1 MAGERLRVVYLGH
14 CAQLSG
20 AELALLRLLPA
31 LHEVDV
37 HVLLAEDGPLVDRLR
52 KAGMR
57 TEVLPMAESARGL
70 SRQRVRPRGLS
81 AASILASARYV
92 LRLNEELRRLGPDLV
107 HTNTLKAALYGGTAA
122 RMAGVPV
129 VWHLHDRIAEDY
141 LPGPTARL
149 VRSLARRLPAG
160 IIANSRSTLESL
172 QAVPVPTAV
181 IPSAVSP
188 QFRSP
193 ERGEAASESVLVVG
207 MVGRLAPWKGQ
218 HIFLDAFSRAFPTGE
233 ARAVLVGAPLFGEE
247 AYEDELRASAARLGI
262 AERLEMTGFQED
274 VAAQLRRFDVLVH
287 ASVIPEPF
295 GQVVVEGM
303 AAGVPV
309 VAAAAGGPAEVISD
323 GVDGLLVVPGDA
335 EALAVA
341 LRRLERDPGL
351 RASLGAAARQRA
363 TAYAPDEIAGQV
375 LAFYR
380 RLTAPH

>member
-1 MAGERLRVVYLGH
+1 MAGDRLRVVYLGH

-52 KAGMR
+52 SAGMR
-57 TEVLPMAESARGL
+57 TDVLPMAESARGL
-70 SRQRVRPRGLS
+70 ARQRIRPGGLS
-81 AASILASARYV
+81 PASILASVHYV
-92 LRLNEELRRLGPDLV
+92 LRLNQELRRLDPDLV

-129 VWHLHDRIAEDY
+129 VWHLRDRIAQEY
-141 LPGPTARL
+141 LPGPAARL

-303 AAGVPV
+303 AAGLPV
-309 VAAAAGGPAEVISD
+309 VATAAGGPAEVISD
-323 GVDGLLVVPGDA
+323 GLDGLLVAPGNA

-341 LRRLERDPGL
+341 LRRLGYDSGL

-380 RLTAPH
+380 RLTALH

>member
-1 MAGERLRVVYLGH
+1 MAGDRLRVVYLGH

-20 AELALLRLLPA
+20 AELDLLRLLPA

-52 KAGMR
+52 SAGMR
-57 TEVLPMAESARGL
+57 TDVLPMAESARSLARQRIRPGGL
-70 SRQRVRPRGLS
+70 SP
-81 AASILASARYV
+81 ASILASVHYV
-92 LRLNEELRRLGPDLV
+92 LRLNQELRRLDPDLV

-129 VWHLHDRIAEDY
+129 VWHVRDRIAQEY
-141 LPGPTARL
+141 LPGPAARL

-172 QAVPVPTAV
+172 RAVPVPTAV

-193 ERGEAASESVLVVG
+193 ERGEAGSESVLVVG

-303 AAGVPV
+303 AAGLPV
-309 VAAAAGGPAEVISD
+309 VATAAGGPAEVISD
-323 GVDGLLVVPGDA
+323 GVDGLLVAPGNA

-341 LRRLERDPGL
+341 LRRLGYDSGL

-363 TAYAPDEIAGQV
+363 TAYAPDEVAGQV

-380 RLTAPH
+380 RLAVRH